1 MEQYKKIIE
10 GLLFIWGDPLSAKE
24 IGLVLDLTRAE
35 VNNFIQEMIEDY
47 ESADRGIAIRQ
58 IEEGYQ
64 LVTVK
69 EIEPYISR
77 LMKDYKKR
85 SLTDSSLETLSII
98 AYKQPVTRLEVD
110 SIRGVKSSSSVDTL
124 VARGLIEEVGRLDQI
139 GKPIVYGTT
148 AKFLEYFN
156 LTSLEE
162 LPSLAEQDTQ
172 LEQQLQLS
180 FEDAM
185 ENRNAIE

>member
-1 MEQYKKIIE
+1 M
-10 GLLFIWGDPLSAKE
+10 
-24 IGLVLDLTRAE
+24 
-35 VNNFIQEMIEDY
+35 NNFIQEMIEDY

-124 VARGLIEEVGRLDQI
+124 VGGCEEVGGWIRRKTHRLR
-139 GKPIVYGTT
+139 YA